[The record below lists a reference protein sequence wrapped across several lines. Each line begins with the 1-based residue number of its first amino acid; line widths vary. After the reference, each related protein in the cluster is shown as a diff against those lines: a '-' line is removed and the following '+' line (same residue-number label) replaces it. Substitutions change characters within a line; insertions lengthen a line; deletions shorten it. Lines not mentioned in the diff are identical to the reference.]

1 MFDCVDGRLLY
12 SILQLAT
19 GSTSCPATQRD
30 QGMAEFTQVLV
41 RCVMWICKI
50 IVLIKEAVLL
60 LPSEVHIVAFVVR
73 TLDNITQRRQS
84 AETAV

>member
-1 MFDCVDGRLLY
+1 MFDCVDGRLLC

-19 GSTSCPATQRD
+19 GSTSCPATQKD
-30 QGMAEFTQVLV
+30 QGMAELTQVLV
-41 RCVMWICKI
+41 RCLMLICKI

-60 LPSEVHIVAFVVR
+60 LPSKVHIRAFVVR
-73 TLDNITQRRQS
+73 TLDNINQRRCS